1 VTDVGFQPD
10 GLILAT
16 GHDTGAINLWDI
28 RTLEVFQTISNE
40 DVSQPIHQIAFSN
53 KGYLIAASWKN
64 SSLIKLYDM
73 RKGFGETA
81 ITFDCSSDISL
92 SFDPFGAY
100 LMASDKDKCK
110 AFTGKQWTQPQF
122 NCKLDDTG
130 GSSLVTFSKKSL
142 TAFQYSSEHG
152 KIIEYSI

>member
-110 AFTGKQWTQPQF
+110 AFTGKQWT
-122 NCKLDDTG
+122 
-130 GSSLVTFSKKSL
+130 
-142 TAFQYSSEHG
+142 
-152 KIIEYSI
+152 